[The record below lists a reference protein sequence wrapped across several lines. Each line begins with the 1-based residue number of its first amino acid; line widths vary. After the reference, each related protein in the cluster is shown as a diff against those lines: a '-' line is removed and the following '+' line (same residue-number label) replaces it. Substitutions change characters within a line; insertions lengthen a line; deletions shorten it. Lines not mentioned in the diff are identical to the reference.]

1 MKYFTWGIFLCCL
14 FACQP
19 IHRDKMISERL
30 IKRLKDLHLLD
41 DNETI
46 FQFYSNYRKRIAG
59 NFVSDKRV
67 ATYYID
73 DRSQSRDEIAFA
85 YYENIRTMDTLYRSV
100 QVSAPHLL
108 VTTFDRK
115 LIKVYVDG
123 DRATVQS
130 FFDKALEQ
138 WALHRKQGVSPSIKM

>member
-1 MKYFTWGIFLCCL
+1 MKYFAWGIFLCCL

-41 DNETI
+41 EDETI

-59 NFVSDKRV
+59 NFVSNKRV
-67 ATYYID
+67 ATYYLD
-73 DRSQSRDEIAFA
+73 DRSQLRDEIAFA
-85 YYENIRTMDTLYRSV
+85 YYENIRTMDTLYHSV
-100 QVSAPHLL
+100 QVSSPHLL

-123 DRATVQS
+123 DRATVRS
-130 FFDKALEQ
+130 FFEKALEQ
-138 WALHRKQGVSPSIKM
+138 WALHRKQGVNPNIKM

>member
-1 MKYFTWGIFLCCL
+1 MKYYVWGIFLCCL

-19 IHRDKMISERL
+19 SKRDKMISERL
-30 IKRLKDLHLLD
+30 IQRLRDLHLLD
-41 DNETI
+41 EDETI
-46 FQFYSNYRKRIAG
+46 YQFYSNYRKRIAG
-59 NFVSDKRV
+59 NFVSSKRV

-73 DRSQSRDEIAFA
+73 DRSKSKDEIAFA

-100 QVSAPHLL
+100 HVGTPHLL
-108 VTTFDRK
+108 VTTYDHK

-123 DRATVQS
+123 NRETVQS

-138 WALHRKQGVSPSIKM
+138 WAAHRKQGANPDIKM